1 MLRRILEAMRC
12 DAMRCEES
20 KRSVSEKMVNEHA
33 RRSRRGVGVEEE
45 RSRAVLLE
53 VQPHAYYG
61 RLA

>member
-33 RRSRRGVGVEEE
+33 RRSRGVGVEEE

-53 VQPHAYYG
+53 VQPHA
-61 RLA
+61 